1 MLEISAAELLQ
12 TCGRVWWPFLRI
24 GSAFAVLPLLGYPL
38 IPIQGRILLALL
50 LAILAAPLLPAMP
63 AVDPLSLHA
72 IFLSLEQIFLGTMMA
87 LFPVCLIQV
96 LVLTGELLSMQMGL
110 SMARMNDPINGLAIP
125 VLGSFFSNMGLLLYA
140 SMNGHLVMLEVLV
153 ESFRVWHVGAGLFEV
168 NAASLIQLFSWLMA
182 AALMLSL
189 PAMIAMY
196 LVNFTFGVLSRV
208 APSLNI
214 FVLGFPM
221 ALICGLFCILLT
233 ISGLPDRFASLAQD
247 IFLSV
252 RSYYGGKG

>member
-1 MLEISAAELLQ
+1 MLELSAAELLQ
-12 TCGRVWWPFLRI
+12 AWGRVWWPFLRI

-38 IPIQGRILLALL
+38 IPIQVRVLLALL
-50 LAILAAPLLPAMP
+50 IAMLAAPLLPAMP

-72 IFLSLEQIFLGTMMA
+72 ILLSLEQIFLGAMMA

-96 LVLTGELLSMQMGL
+96 LVLVGELLSMQMGL
-110 SMARMNDPINGLAIP
+110 SMARMNDPVNGLAIP
-125 VLGSFFSNMGLLLYA
+125 VLGSFFSNLGLLLYA
-140 SMNGHLVMLEVLV
+140 SMNGHLVMLEVLI
-153 ESFRVWHVGAGLFEV
+153 ESFRIWQVGSGPFAV
-168 NAASLIQLFSWLMA
+168 DATSLIQLFAWMLA

-189 PAMIAMY
+189 PAMVAMY

-221 ALICGLFCILLT
+221 ALLCGLFCILLT
-233 ISGLPDRFASLAQD
+233 ISGLPDRFAELAQD

-252 RSYYGGKG
+252 RGYYGGNE

>member
-1 MLEISAAELLQ
+1 MLEISASELLQ
-12 TCGRVWWPFLRI
+12 VWGHVWWPFLRI

-38 IPIQGRILLALL
+38 IPAQVRVLLALL
-50 LAILAAPLLPAMP
+50 IAMLAAPLLPPMP
-63 AVDPLSLHA
+63 AVDPLSLRA
-72 IFLSLEQIFLGTMMA
+72 ILLSLEQIFLGAMMA
-87 LFPVCLIQV
+87 LFPVCLINVMV
-96 LVLTGELLSMQMGL
+96 LVGELLSMQMGL

-125 VLGSFFSNMGLLLYA
+125 VLGSFFSNIGLLIYA

-153 ESFRVWHVGAGLFEV
+153 ESFSVWKVGQGPFAVDSG
-168 NAASLIQLFSWLMA
+168 SLIQLFAWLLA

-189 PAMIAMY
+189 PAMVAMY

-221 ALICGLFCILLT
+221 ALLCGLFCILLT
-233 ISGLPDRFASLAQD
+233 ISGLPDRFAGLAQD
-247 IFLSV
+247 IFLAV
-252 RSYYGGKG
+252 RAYYGGGG